1 MQASARRVASTYA
14 ILAAV
19 FVGSALSIFALI
31 DRLVPAIPA
40 PRPVVVTRTVPPATA
55 SQRNAKHFSSD
66 ENAEVRKQLMAVSV
80 RCHLP
85 DAFPFNKP
93 AEITLTLELGARGDA
108 PDLANPR
115 PCSTEPQTLG
125 VASGVSASLRGP
137 PDVLKLAPAE
147 EKRYLVTPAAPVKWT
162 WYVTPLQPGT
172 FDAEIILSTEL
183 RLGGKVESVQ
193 LWTPPQKIVV
203 ELGFTA
209 WSSYAIDLIGRNPLL
224 SSLVTALLLALGTAM
239 IGAIRGWFVFL
250 FRRKPKDA
258 QATA

>member
-1 MQASARRVASTYA
+1 MQASVRRVALTYA
-14 ILAAV
+14 ALAAV
-19 FVGSALSIFALI
+19 FIGSALSIFALI
-31 DRLVPAIPA
+31 AWLTPAKPDPRPAI
-40 PRPVVVTRTVPPATA
+40 VTRTVPPATPP
-55 SQRNAKHFSSD
+55 QRNAKHFSSD

-93 AEITLTLELGARGDA
+93 AEVTLTLELGARGDA

-137 PDVLKLAPAE
+137 PDVLKLAPAD

-162 WYVTPLQPGT
+162 WYVTPVVPGT

-183 RLGGKVESVQ
+183 RIGGKVENVK

-203 ELGFTA
+203 ELGVVDQLG
-209 WSSYAIDLIGRNPLL
+209 YAIDWIGSKPLL
-224 SSLVTALLLALGTAM
+224 SSLVSALVVTLGTAI
-239 IGAIRGWFVFL
+239 IGAIRGWFGFL

>member
-1 MQASARRVASTYA
+1 MQASARRVALTYA
-14 ILAAV
+14 ALAAV
-19 FVGSALSIFALI
+19 FVGSALWIFALI
-31 DRLVPAIPA
+31 DWLVPAKPA
-40 PRPVVVTRTVPPATA
+40 PRPALVTRAVPPATA
-55 SQRNAKHFSSD
+55 PQRNAKHFSSD
-66 ENAEVRKQLMAVSV
+66 ENAEVRQQLMAVSV

-115 PCSTEPQTLG
+115 PCSKEPQTLG

-137 PDVLKLAPAE
+137 PDALKLDPAD
-147 EKRYLVTPAAPVKWT
+147 EKRYPVTPAAPVKWT

-183 RLGGKVESVQ
+183 RRGGKVENVQ

-203 ELGFTA
+203 ELGFLDQIGHV
-209 WSSYAIDLIGRNPLL
+209 IDWISAKPLL
-224 SSLVTALLLALGTAM
+224 TSLVSALLLALGTA
-239 IGAIRGWFVFL
+239 ILGAIRGWFAFF